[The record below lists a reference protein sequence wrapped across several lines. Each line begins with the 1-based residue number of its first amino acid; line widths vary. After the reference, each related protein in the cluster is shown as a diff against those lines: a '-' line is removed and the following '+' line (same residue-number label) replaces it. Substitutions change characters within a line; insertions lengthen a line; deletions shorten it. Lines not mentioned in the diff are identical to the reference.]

1 MVLSGLAVA
10 TMSVQ
15 WDDVAAVHRRA
26 AASGHPEV
34 TAVVG
39 RPWSLNDFR
48 VLGPD
53 GYYIRV
59 TGWSP
64 DS

>member
-1 MVLSGLAVA
+1 
-10 TMSVQ
+10 MSVP
-15 WDDVAAVHRRA
+15 WDDIAAVHRRA

-39 RPWSLNDFR
+39 QPWGLTDFR
-48 VLGPD
+48 VLDPD